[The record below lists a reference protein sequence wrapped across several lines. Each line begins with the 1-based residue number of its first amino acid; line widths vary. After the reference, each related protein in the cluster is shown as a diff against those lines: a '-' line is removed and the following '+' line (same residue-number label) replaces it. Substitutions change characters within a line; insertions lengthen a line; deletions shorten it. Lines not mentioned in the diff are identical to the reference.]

1 MTSFASDLRFSCSSE
16 MQVPRPENPD
26 MNKVTIRQK
35 ERSSFEFQW
44 LRLDMTVTS
53 MTTTNRVSPS
63 DFSYE
68 VELEI
73 SKMDYLL

>member
-1 MTSFASDLRFSCSSE
+1 
-16 MQVPRPENPD
+16 MQVPRPDNPD

-63 DFSYE
+63 DLSYE

>member
-1 MTSFASDLRFSCSSE
+1 
-16 MQVPRPENPD
+16 MQVPRPDNPD